1 MLKLIY
7 TFFLGILIAIFV
19 GMGVATFYPE
29 PKYPQYPKELQTSS
43 AYSEELTAEQKRLDR
58 QYTKD
63 VNDYTNKQKN
73 YDRNVSII
81 VLIAA
86 VVILAVS
93 LLIPKMDVVSDGML
107 LGGVFTL
114 IYSIG
119 RSFSSDS
126 PKVSFAVVTVG
137 LIVTIILG
145 HRKFVK
151 PQAAEA
157 ASKKK

>member
-29 PKYPQYPKELQTSS
+29 PKYPEYPKSLQYSTGELN
-43 AYSEELTAEQKRLDR
+43 AEQRKLDR

-63 VNDYTNKQKN
+63 VNAYTDKQKS

-81 VLIAA
+81 VLVAA
-86 VVILAVS
+86 VIILTVS
-93 LLIPKMDVVSDGML
+93 LLIPKLDVVSDGLL

-137 LIVTIILG
+137 LVVTIILG
-145 HRKFVK
+145 YRKFVK